1 MKRLIVVLFMAT
13 MLFAI
18 KQVPRETD
26 THGANISES
35 KTETKQELRVQK
47 NNVVQKSEREQD
59 QFIDRNSNGVND
71 RREDDFQNIKTKKSK
86 HKELYKEK
94 NVERSSK
101 QQSVDRKQK
110 SKSSSNTRERSKTS
124 SQGRTKEQ

>member
-18 KQVPRETD
+18 KQVPRQTD
-26 THGANISES
+26 THSANISES

-71 RREDDFQNIKTKKSK
+71 RREDDFQNIKTRKSK

-94 NVERSSK
+94 NAERSSK
-101 QQSVDRKQK
+101 QQNVERKQK
-110 SKSSSNTRERSKTS
+110 PKSSSNTRERSKTS
-124 SQGRTKEQ
+124 SQGRKKEQ